1 MVKKKMI
8 VTLRSVKKKMTF
20 VFTKPDIWWRRV
32 LNEEEF
38 FILLQADVDKLTGFS
53 LLEKSTIWFGVAF
66 VTFLVYKTTEAA
78 TGGFL

>member
-8 VTLRSVKKKMTF
+8 MALRSVKKKMTF
-20 VFTKPDIWWRRV
+20 VFTKPGISRRRV

-53 LLEKSTIWFGVAF
+53 ILEK
-66 VTFLVYKTTEAA
+66 
-78 TGGFL
+78 